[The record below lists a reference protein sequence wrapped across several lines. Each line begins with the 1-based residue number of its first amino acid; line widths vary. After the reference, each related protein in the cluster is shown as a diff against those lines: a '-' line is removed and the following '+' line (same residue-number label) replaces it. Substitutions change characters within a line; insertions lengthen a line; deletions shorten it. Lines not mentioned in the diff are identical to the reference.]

1 MARAGIQSCA
11 PDKADASLVNIKG
24 HDYYKDTFV
33 PPAEDVTEIDPR
45 DKVGAARSH
54 LHSVPS
60 LFLGKRPL
68 LVPSPLWHGR

>member
-11 PDKADASLVNIKG
+11 PDKVDASLVNIKG

-45 DKVGAARSH
+45 DKVGAAS
-54 LHSVPS
+54 LALEASVGCS
-60 LFLGKRPL
+60 LGKYLRSRATHTPL
-68 LVPSPLWHGR
+68 N